1 MTDPTE
7 KRNGPVLIEEG
18 DPALAG
24 PAPSP
29 AEAPPPDDTP
39 AAPAAIAVFAP
50 SRGARWLGRLF
61 WIALVGLLGMAL
73 TVAAYDFVAALLAR
87 NLWLGR
93 AALAF
98 AVVLS
103 AALVALALREMAAL
117 ARLGAIDTVRRLG
130 ARALRDADL
139 KAARTTVD
147 ALDDLYARRADLDW
161 ARGRVTERR
170 SDALDAETLLTL
182 AEREYLTPLDAAAE
196 AAIARA
202 ARNVAAATALIPLA
216 FVDVLAA
223 MLVNLRMLREIAEIY
238 GGRTGTLGSWRLMRA
253 VAAHLVATGAVA
265 VGDDVL
271 GPVLGGGAV
280 AKLSRRFG
288 EGLVNGALTARVGIA
303 AMDICRPL
311 PYGALKRPKTSK
323 LVARALKGF
332 AG

>member
-1 MTDPTE
+1 MTDPKD
-7 KRNGPVLIEEG
+7 KRTGPVLIEED

-29 AEAPPPDDTP
+29 TDAPPPDEE
-39 AAPAAIAVFAP
+39 APVAIAIFART
-50 SRGARWLGRLF
+50 SGASWLGQLF
-61 WIALVGLLGMAL
+61 WIALVGLLGMAV
-73 TVAAYDFVAALLAR
+73 TVAAYDFIDAMLAR

-93 AALAF
+93 LALAL
-98 AVVLS
+98 AVALS
-103 AALVALALREMAAL
+103 AVLVVLALRELAGL
-117 ARLGAIDTVRRLG
+117 ARLSAIDGIRVYA
-130 ARALRDADL
+130 ARALRDGDL
-139 KAARTTVD
+139 AEARDAVE
-147 ALDDLYARRADLDW
+147 ALDDLYRGRPELDW
-161 ARGRVTERR
+161 ARGRVAERR
-170 SDALDAETLLTL
+170 AEALDAETMLTL
-182 AEREYLTPLDAAAE
+182 AEREYLTPLDRAAE
-196 AAIARA
+196 DEIARA

-223 MLVNLRMLREIAEIY
+223 MLVNLRMLRRIAEIY
-238 GGRTGTLGSWRLMRA
+238 GGRTGTLGSWRLMRS
-253 VAAHLVATGAVA
+253 VATHLVATGAVA